1 MQYFNITEFD
11 SPDQVGSGRVMK
23 QNVLEML
30 DMARGK
36 FDKAIHITSGYRT
49 KEHNKKIGGTIL

>member
-23 QNVLEML
+23 QNVFEMFRR
-30 DMARGK
+30 AV
-36 FDKAIHITSGYRT
+36 
-49 KEHNKKIGGTIL
+49 